1 MSAITQPLI
10 CPVAGRTVPLAATRI
25 YQMSFFTGFIVSSLI
40 YYLLNV
46 LFPVPGVSKKFEETD
61 VSEFSYDRHGVDTRS
76 VSDVESSKG
85 KDEKDEKTHQAV
97 YEAH

>member
-1 MSAITQPLI
+1 
-10 CPVAGRTVPLAATRI
+10 
-25 YQMSFFTGFIVSSLI
+25 MSFFTGFIVSSLI
-40 YYLLNV
+40 YYLLNI

-61 VSEFSYDRHGVDTRS
+61 VSEFSYDRHGADTRS

-97 YEAH
+97 YEAHWLD